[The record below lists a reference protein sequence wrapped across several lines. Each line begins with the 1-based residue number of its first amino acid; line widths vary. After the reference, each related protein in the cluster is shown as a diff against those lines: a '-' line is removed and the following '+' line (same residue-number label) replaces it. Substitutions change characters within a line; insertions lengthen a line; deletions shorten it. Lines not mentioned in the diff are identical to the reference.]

1 MCGIES
7 VIIAPGVKT
16 GLNILI
22 DNPAELGAD
31 LVAGAVGAMARYE
44 MPAFVIDLG
53 TATKIYAVDEHGGYH
68 GGTIAPG
75 VEISMKAL
83 SGQASLLPSFSLASP
98 PHACATNTIECLQ
111 SGIIFGTA
119 DMIDGMLDRFAKQL
133 GEPKTIVATGG
144 LSSYV
149 IGYCRHNIIHDD
161 NLLLYGLKA
170 IFDKNSN

>member
-1 MCGIES
+1 
-7 VIIAPGVKT
+7 
-16 GLNILI
+16 
-22 DNPAELGAD
+22 
-31 LVAGAVGAMARYE
+31 
-44 MPAFVIDLG
+44 
-53 TATKIYAVDEHGGYH
+53 
-68 GGTIAPG
+68 
-75 VEISMKAL
+75 MKAL

-133 GEPKTIVATGG
+133 GDPKTIVATGG

-170 IFDKNSN
+170 IYDKNSN